1 MEVVTLFV
9 NFYKSLDTQSLS
21 ELKNIYSDDV
31 VFVDPVTRHKG
42 FAAVHRY
49 FEQLLV
55 DVNECTFDISQIKEV
70 DSTVFVNWTMHFRH
84 PKLKAGKL
92 ISVEGV
98 SQLIVKEHKICY
110 QRDYYDLGSM
120 LYEHVP
126 LIGSVIKFI
135 KKRLAS

>member
-31 VFVDPVTRHKG
+31 VFIDPVTEHKG

-55 DVNECTFDISQIKEV
+55 DVNECTFDISQIK
-70 DSTVFVNWTMHFRH
+70 
-84 PKLKAGKL
+84 AGKL
-92 ISVEGV
+92 ISVEGI
-98 SQLIVKEHKICY
+98 SQLIVKEQKICN

-120 LYEHVP
+120 LYEQVP
-126 LIGSVIKFI
+126 LLGTVIKYL